1 MKATEF
7 DQLFDDNEEDIMA
20 YLDLENARR
29 PNLQLKSSSENFE
42 STTITIERDILNTF
56 RATGA
61 DWQHQINVAL
71 KQWLQEHSL
80 VHSV

>member
-29 PNLQLKSSSENFE
+29 PNLQLNSPSENFE

-61 DWQHQINVAL
+61 DWQNQINVAL

-80 VHSV
+80 VHSI

>member
-29 PNLQLKSSSENFE
+29 PNLQLNSPLENFE
-42 STTITIERDILNTF
+42 STTITIEREILNTF

-61 DWQHQINVAL
+61 DWQNQINVAL

-80 VHSV
+80 VHSI

>member
-20 YLDLENARR
+20 YLDLKNARR

-71 KQWLQEHSL
+71 KQSLQEHSL

>member
-7 DQLFDDNEEDIMA
+7 DQLFDDNEKDIME
-20 YLDLENARR
+20 YLDLENASR

-61 DWQHQINVAL
+61 DWQYQINIAL
-71 KQWLQEHSL
+71 KQWLKEHSL
-80 VHSV
+80 AHSV